1 MASNKLVVYGGA
13 GALGRV
19 LVQHF
24 KAKGYVSHCDPF
36 LFGDLF
42 SVDCDQCGFSR
53 K

>member
-24 KAKGYVSHCDPF
+24 KAKGYVSHRDPF
-36 LFGDLF
+36 FLVTYFL
-42 SVDCDQCGFSR
+42 
-53 K
+53 